1 MDFGIAGVAAITVI
15 CYLVGMGCKAAKRIP
30 DEVIPVACGVAG
42 AALGIV
48 GMCTMPDFPAK
59 DAVNALQ
66 LVLFQGWQQPVSI
79 RQLSSSGG
87 VRLERRLAAAFR
99 LQGLELS
106 NYSFYIRKRGQ
117 DHGSIKRKCSRQE
130 DGRAESK

>member
-59 DAVNALQ
+59 DAVNAIAI
-66 LVLFQGWQQPVSI
+66 GIVS
-79 RQLSSSGG
+79 G
-87 VRLERRLAAAFR
+87 LAATGIDQAVKQ
-99 LQGLELS
+99 LGGS
-106 NYSFYIRKRGQ
+106 N
-117 DHGSIKRKCSRQE
+117 
-130 DGRAESK
+130 A